1 MSFFER
7 KIPDYLTKRKNTT
20 RQVLFTA
27 VFALV
32 FINLYSPFGVDKW
45 YDANKTQTFLYSSL
59 VILTGLLI
67 IAISRIILYHSF
79 RNKSMTN
86 GSYIIWIAAEI
97 ISLSV
102 VYLILQ
108 RVFISTEEELVTDF
122 KSSLKVTALVLL
134 LPYTISY
141 LYFSWLENN
150 NKLEELSE
158 KRSNTG
164 PVLPLMMPFHDEK
177 GELRFSVKSEDLAR
191 IAQLVEH
198 DLAKVGVAGPSPVSR
213 SYFRE
218 AMENTSLK
226 ASLDA
231 ISQDAKN
238 TLKAINGKL
247 EGFGGDESVDDLTNY
262 HYMMGMPYFDDP
274 VELAEFGSFEE
285 GLKIIKKNLENKAG
299 GTLKVYEMVNEA
311 KKVAVF
317 GVGLMDPKVGEAH
330 FLPIIGEDHLA
341 ALPYEIILVNNE
353 ASMLHGRFRFALYW
367 PELTMGT
374 FTKIMSTPGDVEET
388 MEKLCK

>member
-1 MSFFER
+1 MKKLIFSFLMSMA
-7 KIPDYLTKRKNTT
+7 
-20 RQVLFTA
+20 VL
-27 VFALV
+27 
-32 FINLYSPFGVDKW
+32 
-45 YDANKTQTFLYSSL
+45 
-59 VILTGLLI
+59 
-67 IAISRIILYHSF
+67 
-79 RNKSMTN
+79 
-86 GSYIIWIAAEI
+86 
-97 ISLSV
+97 
-102 VYLILQ
+102 
-108 RVFISTEEELVTDF
+108 
-122 KSSLKVTALVLL
+122 
-134 LPYTISY
+134 
-141 LYFSWLENN
+141 
-150 NKLEELSE
+150 
-158 KRSNTG
+158 
-164 PVLPLMMPFHDEK
+164 
-177 GELRFSVKSEDLAR
+177 FSVKAIPPYYSLGTKSGSITDVSSLIKEN
-191 IAQLVEH
+191 LVNAGFEILGEYQPGNNSNLYVIVYGNSKLSASALRVK
-198 DLAKVGVAGPSPVSR
+198 DRGMLGSVLKVGLVKEANSVKISMLNPDYMFYG
-213 SYFRE
+213 YFRE

>member
-1 MSFFER
+1 LGEYQPGNNSNLYVIVYGNSKLSASALRVKDRGMLGSVLKVGLVKEANSV
-7 KIPDYLTKRKNTT
+7 KISMLNPDYM
-20 RQVLFTA
+20 F
-27 VFALV
+27 
-32 FINLYSPFGVDKW
+32 YG
-45 YDANKTQTFLYSSL
+45 
-59 VILTGLLI
+59 
-67 IAISRIILYHSF
+67 
-79 RNKSMTN
+79 
-86 GSYIIWIAAEI
+86 
-97 ISLSV
+97 
-102 VYLILQ
+102 
-108 RVFISTEEELVTDF
+108 
-122 KSSLKVTALVLL
+122 
-134 LPYTISY
+134 
-141 LYFSWLENN
+141 
-150 NKLEELSE
+150 
-158 KRSNTG
+158 
-164 PVLPLMMPFHDEK
+164 
-177 GELRFSVKSEDLAR
+177 
-191 IAQLVEH
+191 
-198 DLAKVGVAGPSPVSR
+198 
-213 SYFRE
+213 YFRE